1 MTICGI
7 RVLTVYAAREQNDA
21 ELKGIFGEKV
31 VSHCEVSEHYCE
43 LCKNF

>member
-21 ELKGIFGEKV
+21 ELNV
-31 VSHCEVSEHYCE
+31 RS
-43 LCKNF
+43 